1 MTVKNGGNTIDAVE
15 AFGLCGSHCISRA
28 CALAGWVQIN
38 REERTP
44 LFFALGIEAEILF
57 CFKKD
62 CSGKP
67 DPQGNALRNE
77 LLKFH

>member
-15 AFGLCGSHCISRA
+15 AFALCGSHCISRA
-28 CALAGWVQIN
+28 CVLVGWVQQI

-44 LFFALGIEAEILF
+44 LLFALGIEAEILLPSA
-57 CFKKD
+57 KD

-67 DPQGNALRNE
+67 DPKGNALRIN
-77 LLKFH
+77 L

>member
-15 AFGLCGSHCISRA
+15 GLALCVSHCISRA
-28 CALAGWVQIN
+28 CGLAGGLQNI

-44 LFFALGIEAEILF
+44 LFSALGIEAEILLPSA
-57 CFKKD
+57 KD

-67 DPQGNALRNE
+67 VKTPYVSTFE
-77 LLKFH
+77 MP